1 MKILIVGGSGLIGG
15 DAAIYL
21 KEHGHDVTIMAR
33 NKPTAAA
40 LAAMPFLKG
49 DYVNDDF
56 SDGRLA
62 EFDSLVFAAA
72 ADIRQLPYD
81 GSISPSEFYS
91 KVNNEAVPRFFR
103 AARDAGIKRAVYIGT
118 FYPQVAPEKIGVCD
132 YVTSRS
138 ITDEAV
144 RALSTDTFN
153 VCSLNLPFVLGHIP
167 GLDIPHIGALVAY
180 ASGSLS
186 ELPVFAPQGGTNHIS
201 SRSVAQAT
209 LAALTAGE
217 PGKAYLLGDE
227 NYSWKEYLELW
238 FDAAGNT
245 QALEVSE
252 QDHPMLPN
260 VIMFA
265 GAGATIRYE
274 PEDVELLAYD
284 RNQIRGLVKEIVA
297 AYQQQSSY
305 VNY

>member
-21 KEHGHDVTIMAR
+21 KDHGHDVTIMAR

-91 KVNNEAVPRFFR
+91 KVNNEAVPRFFS

-118 FYPQVAPEKIGVCD
+118 FYPKVAPEKIGICD

-144 RALSTDTFN
+144 RALSTDSFN

-217 PGKAYLLGDE
+217 SGKAYLLGDE

-245 QALEVSE
+245 QTLEVSE

-274 PEDVELLAYD
+274 PEDVELLTYD

-297 AYQQQSSY
+297 AYQQQSS
-305 VNY
+305 

>member
-56 SDGRLA
+56 SDGRLG

-91 KVNNEAVPRFFR
+91 KVNNEAVPRFFS

-217 PGKAYLLGDE
+217 SSKAYLLGDE

-245 QALEVSE
+245 QALDVSE

-297 AYQQQSSY
+297 AYQQQSS
-305 VNY
+305 

>member
-144 RALSTDTFN
+144 RALSTDSFN

-217 PGKAYLLGDE
+217 SGKAYLLGDE

-245 QALEVSE
+245 QALEISE

-297 AYQQQSSY
+297 AYQQQSS
-305 VNY
+305 

>member
-91 KVNNEAVPRFFR
+91 KVNNEAVPRFFS

-144 RALSTDTFN
+144 RALSTDSFN
-153 VCSLNLPFVLGHIP
+153 VCSLNLPFVLGHIS

-180 ASGSLS
+180 ASGALS

-217 PGKAYLLGDE
+217 SGKAYLLGDE

-245 QALEVSE
+245 QTLEVSE

-274 PEDVELLAYD
+274 PEDVELLTYD

-297 AYQQQSSY
+297 AYQQQSS
-305 VNY
+305 